1 MKFIASHW
9 LVVGAALVVA
19 LALETPALAQKDSV
33 FLKADSGDRNTLVR
47 GQIVGTSAFNVT
59 IETDAGQQEF
69 PVSKIKKL
77 TFSGEPRAV
86 ERARDHLEN
95 QRYDECLTT
104 IRKIDE
110 APESRFIQQQIK
122 FLEAMAAGNIA
133 LRGDPAMTPETAE
146 QLVGNFIKAN
156 SDSSGLVVAVDLYGQ
171 LLMSSGNL
179 AQAQKEFNKL
189 TKSKWAEYENRGY
202 FFEGE
207 TLIHQD
213 QLDAAKQ
220 SFTALLNQPGA
231 DGETADFKLL
241 AQCQL
246 ARISAL
252 QGDVA
257 PAIAVLEK
265 IIQEQNVENTRLFAY
280 AYNALGTCYLQSNE
294 LKKAR
299 DAFLHT
305 QLLFS
310 TEPDAHAESLFRLS
324 KIWSELKETD
334 RSNES
339 RELLTSRYRNS
350 IWAAKL

>member
-1 MKFIASHW
+1 MKSIARRW
-9 LVVGAALVVA
+9 PVAGTAL
-19 LALETPALAQKDSV
+19 LLMILLEAVTWAQKDSI
-33 FLKADSGDRNTLVR
+33 FLQANSGDRNSLVR
-47 GQIVGTSAFNVT
+47 GQIVGTTAFNVT
-59 IETDAGQQEF
+59 IKTDSGQQEI
-69 PVSKIKKL
+69 PVSKIRKL
-77 TFSGEPRAV
+77 AFSGEPRALD
-86 ERARDHLEN
+86 RARDHLANE
-95 QRYDECLTT
+95 RYDECLTT
-104 IRKIDE
+104 IRKLDDT
-110 APESRFIQQQIK
+110 PESRFIQQQIK

-133 LRGDPAMTPETAE
+133 LRGDPAMPAETAE
-146 QLVGNFIKAN
+146 QLVGSFIKAN
-156 SDSSGLVVAVDLYGQ
+156 SDSYGLVVAVDLYGQ
-171 LLMSSGNL
+171 LLMSRGKL
-179 AQAQKEFNKL
+179 AAAQKEFNKL
-189 TKSKWAEYENRGY
+189 TKSKWPEYENRGY

-213 QLDAAKQ
+213 QLDTARQ
-220 SFTALLNQPGA
+220 SFTALMNQSGVDEA
-231 DGETADFKLL
+231 TEDFKLL

-257 PAIAVLEK
+257 PAIAAIEK

-310 TEPDAHAESLFRLS
+310 TEPDAHAESLYRLS

-334 RSNES
+334 RANET
-339 RELLTSRYRNS
+339 RELLTSRYRNT
-350 IWAAKL
+350 IWGAKL